1 MQGLEGPAQRS
12 VYRDQVVDRLRDAIV
27 NGRFQPGAPLR
38 ERQIAEQLEVSRAP
52 IREALLSLEKEGL
65 VVTTPHRGSF
75 VASFTDDDVVEIYT
89 LRASLEQLAASRLE
103 ERTTASDLREL
114 DDIVVRMD
122 AHAAEG
128 DLRGLIRADHAFHR
142 RLCEMSGHRRLL
154 EAWDVLALQILA
166 LYTVT
171 DVPDLMSRLYGY
183 VEETGNRHRP
193 IVTALRAGDIE
204 GLPGHLADHILEVPR
219 LIIDQRAARRA
230 VQVPDATPSKA

>member
-1 MQGLEGPAQRS
+1 
-12 VYRDQVVDRLRDAIV
+12 VYRDQVLDRLRDAIV
-27 NGRFQPGAPLR
+27 NGRFEPGAPLR

-103 ERTTASDLREL
+103 GRTTPSDLREL
-114 DDIVVRMD
+114 DDLVVQMD
-122 AHAAEG
+122 LRAADG

-142 RLCEMSGHRRLL
+142 RLCELSGHRRLL
-154 EAWDVLALQILA
+154 EAWDVLALQVLA

-193 IVTALRAGDIE
+193 IVSALRAGDID
-204 GLPGHLADHILEVPR
+204 GLPRHLAGHILEVPR
-219 LIIDQRAARRA
+219 LIIDQRAARRVA
-230 VQVPDATPSKA
+230 EVQGKTLSGA